1 MTKIGRVTAALLV
14 AAGLGLGSGVTGLA
28 HAGDLHG
35 GQRVGAAVGAPIIGG
50 GNSASSGRLVGG
62 EQTVDRRDH

>member
-28 HAGDLHG
+28 HAGGLQG
-35 GQRVGAAVGAPIIGG
+35 PQRVGAPATAPIA
-50 GNSASSGRLVGG
+50 NRPAK
-62 EQTVDRRDH
+62 

>member
-28 HAGDLHG
+28 HAGGLQG
-35 GQRVGAAVGAPIIGG
+35 PERGGAAMGAPLI
-50 GNSASSGRLVGG
+50 ASPHAGAPTAYRPAS
-62 EQTVDRRDH
+62 